1 MYAFQFGTAWL
12 HRRDLPRDWSNM
24 KRIPPKLQPWFEARR
39 RFKLSHAHIQM
50 ARELGMN
57 PKKFGSL
64 ANEKQ
69 EPWKVPLREFIAQ
82 CYFKSFGRSEPEHV
96 RSLEQLIEADEVRRK
111 RKQDRK
117 AQNAI
122 AQTGNHGVTD
132 ANTGSGA
139 S

>member
-1 MYAFQFGTAWL
+1 MAPRGN
-12 HRRDLPRDWSNM
+12 RRDLPREDYCSNM
-24 KRIPPKLQPWFEARR
+24 KRIPAKLQPWFEARR

-64 ANEKQ
+64 ANENQ
-69 EPWKVPLREFIAQ
+69 EPWKVPLQEFIAQ
-82 CYFKSFGRSEPEHV
+82 CYRKSFGHSEPAHV
-96 RSLEQLIEADEVRRK
+96 RSLEQLIEADDLRRR

-117 AQNAI
+117 AQNA
-122 AQTGNHGVTD
+122 ALQTGNHGVTD
-132 ANTGSGA
+132 ANTGSGT

>member
-1 MYAFQFGTAWL
+1 
-12 HRRDLPRDWSNM
+12 
-24 KRIPPKLQPWFEARR
+24 
-39 RFKLSHAHIQM
+39 
-50 ARELGMN
+50 MN

-82 CYFKSFGRSEPEHV
+82 CYLKSFGRSEPEHL

-117 AQNAI
+117 ANNAI
-122 AQTGNHGVTD
+122 AQTENPGVTD
-132 ANTGSGA
+132 ANTGSGV